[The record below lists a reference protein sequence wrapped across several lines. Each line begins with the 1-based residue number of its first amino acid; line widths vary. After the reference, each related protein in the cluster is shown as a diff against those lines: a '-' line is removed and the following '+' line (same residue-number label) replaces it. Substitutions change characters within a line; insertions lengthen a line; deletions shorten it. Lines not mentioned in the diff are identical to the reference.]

1 MTKPSLTV
9 LIMAAG
15 TGGHIFPALSVAREL
30 QLLGARV
37 EWLGTPSGFE
47 HELLKNSEIRLH
59 TVPVHGLRG
68 KGLVRLLYSPFMLVR
83 AFWESLK
90 VLRRVRPH
98 CVLGMGGFVTGP
110 AGLAARTMGMPLL
123 IHEQNAVVGL
133 TNRLLFPISVRAM
146 ESFPSTFPAAEK
158 VSHTGNP
165 VRREILELCHSS
177 PPSDSRHRPLKLLVL
192 GGSLGAGVLNKIL
205 PELLVSMPFE
215 SIQTLHQTGRLQFSQ
230 TLQRYKE
237 LELDTD
243 RTHRV
248 VAFIDEISEAYRW
261 ADIVLCRSGAST
273 VCELAVASKPAIFVP
288 YPFHKD
294 RQQLRNARWLHAAGA
309 AEVIEQNE
317 LNSVRLAQ
325 TLCRFVGDHGRMREM
340 GQKASKV
347 AIRDAHSR
355 IACLCLEAAR
365 G

>member
-1 MTKPSLTV
+1 MVNSSMTV

-47 HELLKNSEIRLH
+47 HELLTKTGIPLH
-59 TVPVHGLRG
+59 TVPVKGLRG
-68 KGLVRLLYSPFMLVR
+68 TGTLRLLFAPFMLAR

-90 VLRRVRPH
+90 VLRRVRPNS
-98 CVLGMGGFVTGP
+98 VLGMGGFVTGP
-110 AGLAARTMGMPLL
+110 AGLAAKAMGMPLL
-123 IHEQNAVVGL
+123 IHEQNAVAGL

-146 ESFPSTFPAAEK
+146 ETFPSTFPAAKK

-165 VRREILELCHSS
+165 VRREILELCNLTSL
-177 PPSDSRHRPLKLLVL
+177 SDFSNRSLKLLVL
-192 GGSLGAGVLNKIL
+192 GGSLGAEVLNKIL
-205 PELLVSMPFE
+205 PELLVSFSSK
-215 SIQTLHQTGRLQFSQ
+215 SIQTLHQTGRRQFSQ
-230 TLQRYKE
+230 TLQRYKK
-237 LELDTD
+237 LGHDTENA
-243 RTHRV
+243 HRV
-248 VAFIDEISEAYRW
+248 VAFIEQISEAYRW

-273 VCELAVASKPAIFVP
+273 VCELAVAAKPAILVP

-294 RQQLRNARWLHAAGA
+294 RQQLRNARWLHAVDA

-317 LNSVRLAQ
+317 LDLNRLIR
-325 TLCRFVGDHGRMREM
+325 TLDRFVCDKGRLKEM
-340 GQKASKV
+340 GFNASKV

-355 IACLCLEAAR
+355 IANLCLEVAR